1 MKIVAPIS
9 SFREADMLLHFG
21 ADELYCG
28 VNTPEWNE
36 HFGSRLWMNRRD
48 PSQANIS
55 SYEDIRKIVE
65 LAHENDARVYLTLNA
80 PFYPRGSI
88 AYILRLAE
96 KLVSEVRIDGLIVSD
111 FSLLMRLS
119 EENLPVRIH
128 LSSLGSCFNS
138 ESVDFYLSLG
148 VQRIILPRQLKF
160 PEIHRLIAKA
170 NPQMEF
176 EVFALNDGCY
186 FEEGFCQTSHTLG
199 AFCLTD
205 WEVSTFGRLSNPE
218 GHGISREEMETHL
231 EDSREYL
238 WYQNNCGSSFQADGL
253 PNGPCSLCGFGHF
266 RDWGVRAVKIVGREA
281 SFYRKMRSLQ
291 LVRAVMD
298 KVRNGADSGEI
309 GEYARSL
316 RETPEY
322 CEKGYMCYFRGDT

>member
-1 MKIVAPIS
+1 MKIIAPIS
-9 SFREADMLLHFG
+9 SFKEAEMLLHFG

-36 HFGSRLWMNRRD
+36 HFGNQLWMNRRD
-48 PSQANIS
+48 PSQANIF
-55 SYEDIRKIVE
+55 SYEDIQKIVE
-65 LAHENDARVYLTLNA
+65 LAHENDAQVHLTLNA
-80 PFYPRGSI
+80 SFYPRGSI
-88 AYILRLAE
+88 AYILKLAE
-96 KLVSEVRIDGLIVSD
+96 KLVGAIHIDGLIVSD

-119 EENLPVRIH
+119 EEKLPVRIH

-160 PEIHRLIAKA
+160 SEIHRLIAKA

-205 WEVSTFGRLSNPE
+205 WKVS
-218 GHGISREEMETHL
+218 GHGVSQEEIETHL
-231 EDSREYL
+231 KDSREYL
-238 WYQNNCGSSFQADGL
+238 WYQNNCSSTFQADGL

-266 RDWGVRAVKIVGREA
+266 RDWGVKAVKIVGREA
-281 SFYRKMRSLQ
+281 SFYRKMGSLQ
-291 LVRAVMD
+291 LVKAVMD
-298 KVRNGADSGEI
+298 EVRNGAAPGEI

-316 RETPEY
+316 RGTPEY
-322 CEKGYMCYFRGDT
+322 CDRGYMCYFREELDSA